1 MPNENLKQIIE
12 HLKSYKEITTK
23 SDLVAFIKVVTD
35 FVKKIDSRNVND
47 VKVMKDF
54 VENLAVKLEKEM
66 KDKGQGSREEMMT
79 MCDKMCKKMD
89 KEVEKMMVEHKKR
102 MEAVKDGKDADPVN
116 EEKIL
121 STLTERL
128 PNAEK
133 LALEVVKNGE
143 ATRDSLELLQGEERL
158 DKKAI
163 KGLDEEFEKV
173 NNRFGGVSKAI
184 GGINIGALKRHL
196 LNIDVSSQ
204 CNGDTRTFTIPSN
217 FGIFGVF
224 STQDPKIFRPTI
236 DYTAGNRTVILD
248 SGIPPIQSGQTL
260 IIQIFK

>member
-1 MPNENLKQIIE
+1 MSWKKINIKVDG
-12 HLKSYKEITTK
+12 KEI
-23 SDLVAFIKVVTD
+23 
-35 FVKKIDSRNVND
+35 
-47 VKVMKDF
+47 
-54 VENLAVKLEKEM
+54 
-66 KDKGQGSREEMMT
+66 
-79 MCDKMCKKMD
+79 
-89 KEVEKMMVEHKKR
+89 VEKINDLPLEPVFQIAKEH
-102 MEAVKDGKDADPVN
+102 
-116 EEKIL
+116 
-121 STLTERL
+121 
-128 PNAEK
+128 
-133 LALEVVKNGE
+133 
-143 ATRDSLELLQGEERL
+143 
-158 DKKAI
+158 I

-248 SGIPPIQSGQTL
+248 TGIHPIQSGQTL

>member
-1 MPNENLKQIIE
+1 MSNENLKQFAEAYNTFRKTITKEEFIE
-12 HLKSYKEITTK
+12 
-23 SDLVAFIKVVTD
+23 AFKALQ
-35 FVKKIDSRNVND
+35 
-47 VKVMKDF
+47 
-54 VENLAVKLEKEM
+54 LAVRKIADLNADKRAELERILTTLAEKVRGESGETLENV
-66 KDKGQGSREEMMT
+66 KRE
-79 MCDKMCKKMD
+79 CKKQLATLKATIED
-89 KEVEKMMVEHKKR
+89 KLDEVKDG
-102 MEAVKDGKDADPVN
+102 APGIDGKDADN
-116 EEKIL
+116 ELII

-128 PNAEK
+128 PTAEK
-133 LALEVVKNGE
+133 LALEVVGNGE
-143 ATRDSLELLQGEERL
+143 AVRDGLELLQGNERL

-173 NNRFGGVSKAI
+173 NNRFDGVSKAI

-236 DYTAGNRTVILD
+236 DYTVGNQTVILD